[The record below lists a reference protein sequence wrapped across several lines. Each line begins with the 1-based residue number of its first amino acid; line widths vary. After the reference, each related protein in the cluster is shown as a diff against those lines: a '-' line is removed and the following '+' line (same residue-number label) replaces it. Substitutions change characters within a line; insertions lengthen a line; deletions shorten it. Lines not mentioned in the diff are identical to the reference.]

1 MKVICNTNDAKILT
15 DSEAGLLLPV
25 RKVRSNKGN
34 FGRVMLF
41 AGCSEM
47 PGAAS
52 LACSA
57 AYVVGGG
64 LVRACVIDDVAQV
77 IFHWQ
82 REVTARI
89 LPDKNG
95 MYCKEGI
102 KTVADDLNKSNVI
115 LIGPGLG
122 RSSDVTEFVREIIFL
137 ARVPLVMDADALFAV
152 SQDLNI
158 LKELKAPCVI
168 TPHPGEMSRLTGASV
183 EDILDNTAVTACR
196 FSKEYNVVTLL
207 KDAQT
212 IIANPNGNFYI
223 NKTGNN
229 ALAKAGTGD
238 VLAGMI
244 AGFIAQGS
252 DIFTAS
258 ALSAYIHGKAGET
271 ASDDLSTYS
280 VAASDLLKYIPK
292 VIRKLDSVK
301 AILPDS

>member
-15 DSEAGLLLPV
+15 DNEAGLLLPV
-25 RKVRSNKGN
+25 RKVRSNKGD
-34 FGRVMLF
+34 FGKIMLF

-57 AYVVGGG
+57 AYITGGG
-64 LVRACVIDDVAQV
+64 LVCACVLNDVAQV
-77 IFHWQ
+77 IFRWQ

-89 LPDKNG
+89 LPGKNG
-95 MYCKEGI
+95 MYCRESI
-102 KTVADDLNKSNVI
+102 KAAADDLNKSNVI

-122 RSSDVTEFVREIIFL
+122 RSPDVTEFVREIILL
-137 ARVPLVMDADALFAV
+137 ARAPLVMDADALFAV

-183 EDILDNTAVTACR
+183 EDILDNTAGTACR

-207 KDAQT
+207 KDT
-212 IIANPNGNFYI
+212 HTVIAHPNGNFYI

-252 DIFTAS
+252 DVFTAS
-258 ALSAYIHGKAGET
+258 ALSAYIHGKAGEA
-271 ASDDLSTYS
+271 ASGDLSTYS
-280 VAASDLLKYIPK
+280 VTASDLLKYIPI
-292 VIRKLDSVK
+292 VIKKLESFK

>member
-1 MKVICNTNDAKILT
+1 MKAIYKPYSAKILT
-15 DSEAGLLLPV
+15 DIEAEQLLPV
-25 RKVRSNKGN
+25 RAVRSNKGS
-34 FGRVMLF
+34 FGRITLF

-57 AYVVGGG
+57 AYAAGGG
-64 LVRACVIDDVAQV
+64 LVRACVLNEVAQV
-77 IFHWQ
+77 IFGWQ

-89 LPDKNG
+89 LPGKNG
-95 MYCKEGI
+95 MYCKES
-102 KTVADDLNKSNVI
+102 VRAVEDELDKSNVI

-122 RSSDVTEFVREIIFL
+122 RSQDVTEFVREVILL
-137 ARVPLVMDADALFAV
+137 AKAPLVMDADALFAV

-158 LKELKAPCVI
+158 LKEIKAPSVI

-183 EDILDNTAVTACR
+183 QDILDNTVNTACK
-196 FSKEYNVVTLL
+196 FSNEYNIVTLL

-212 IIANPNGNFYI
+212 IIANPKGNYYI

-252 DIFTAS
+252 DVFAAS
-258 ALSAYIHGKAGET
+258 ALSAYIHGKAGEA

-292 VIRKLDSVK
+292 VLSRLESLKL
-301 AILPDS
+301 IHPDS

>member
-1 MKVICNTNDAKILT
+1 MKVICKPNDAKILT
-15 DSEAGLLLPV
+15 DRDAGLLLPV
-25 RKVRSNKGN
+25 RKVRSNKGS
-34 FGRVMLF
+34 FGRVTLF

-57 AYVVGGG
+57 AYVVGAG
-64 LVRACVIDDVAQV
+64 LVRACVLNDVAQV
-77 IFHWQ
+77 IFRWQ

-89 LPDKNG
+89 LPGKNG
-95 MYCKEGI
+95 MYCKESI
-102 KTVADDLNKSNVI
+102 DAARDDLNESSVI

-122 RSSDVTEFVREIIFL
+122 RSPDVTEFVREVISL
-137 ARVPLVMDADALFAV
+137 ARAPLVMDADALFAV

-168 TPHPGEMSRLTGASV
+168 TPHPGEMSRLTGNSI
-183 EDILDNTAVTACR
+183 DNILNNTAATACE

-212 IIANPNGNFYI
+212 VIAHPDGNFYI
-223 NKTGNN
+223 NKTGSN

-244 AGFIAQGS
+244 AGFVAQGC
-252 DIFTAS
+252 DGFTAS
-258 ALSAYIHGKAGET
+258 VLSAYIHGKAGEA
-271 ASDDLSTYS
+271 ASIDLSTYS
-280 VAASDLLKYIPK
+280 VAASDLIKYIPQ
-292 VIRKLDSVK
+292 VIRKLK
-301 AILPDS
+301 